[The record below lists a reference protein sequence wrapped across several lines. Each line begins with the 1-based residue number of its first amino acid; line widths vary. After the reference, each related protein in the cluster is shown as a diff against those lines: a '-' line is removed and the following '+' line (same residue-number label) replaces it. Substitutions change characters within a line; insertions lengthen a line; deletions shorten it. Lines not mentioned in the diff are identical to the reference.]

1 MSSRQLLKR
10 NQRLYFV
17 FLGLL
22 YLKKYSSF
30 IYHQCMY
37 RLMQDINTN
46 DETSYKR
53 NTESLL
59 QELKRTT
66 ANVDVI
72 KQLLK
77 LTFAQR
83 RKEIM
88 EFDECYFP
96 N

>member
-1 MSSRQLLKR
+1 
-10 NQRLYFV
+10 
-17 FLGLL
+17 
-22 YLKKYSSF
+22 
-30 IYHQCMY
+30 
-37 RLMQDINTN
+37 MQDINTK

>member
-1 MSSRQLLKR
+1 
-10 NQRLYFV
+10 
-17 FLGLL
+17 
-22 YLKKYSSF
+22 
-30 IYHQCMY
+30 
-37 RLMQDINTN
+37 MQDINTK

-83 RKEIM
+83 
-88 EFDECYFP
+88 
-96 N
+96 

>member
-1 MSSRQLLKR
+1 
-10 NQRLYFV
+10 
-17 FLGLL
+17 
-22 YLKKYSSF
+22 
-30 IYHQCMY
+30 
-37 RLMQDINTN
+37 MQDINTN

-53 NTESLL
+53 NTGSLL

-77 LTFAQR
+77 LTSAQR

-88 EFDECYFP
+88 ECDECYFP
-96 N
+96 D

>member
-1 MSSRQLLKR
+1 
-10 NQRLYFV
+10 
-17 FLGLL
+17 
-22 YLKKYSSF
+22 
-30 IYHQCMY
+30 MY

-88 EFDECYFP
+88 KCVMSATSLIEQFSFFKIKKWV
-96 N
+96 NFR